1 MIQNR
6 KTKREFLKKPKNPNP
21 LWVKRSRASGTCIFS
36 EQCKQRCLSFSS
48 VSSFAFWGTVPS
60 GSPPSLSFWLHT
72 LPQQA
77 FSDSCLQLLSLGQR
91 FPNFSEILLPAF
103 HLVCQLPSDLFAQM
117 FLLDVISGLIRKR
130 ETHIL
135 SSHPLPKAAFLPKLP
150 PALPAPSV
158 SLLQTL
164 SYITN
169 ICLTF
174 APKSADSKCQGVCLC
189 SKIQP
194 FPFPQP
200 PILPSV

>member
-1 MIQNR
+1 MVDSFCSQVLPEGG
-6 KTKREFLKKPKNPNP
+6 RELPGCQRTATV
-21 LWVKRSRASGTCIFS
+21 LSQLSWASGSALRTKPTCGV
-36 EQCKQRCLSFSS
+36 Q
-48 VSSFAFWGTVPS
+48 AP
-60 GSPPSLSFWLHT
+60 GSPWLI
-72 LPQQA
+72 
-77 FSDSCLQLLSLGQR
+77 SDSCPQLLSLGQR
-91 FPNFSEILLPAF
+91 FPNFSEIPLPAF

-135 SSHPLPKAAFLPKLP
+135 SSHPLPKAAFLPKLS

-164 SYITN
+164 SYVTN